1 MPRVFLS
8 RKLKPAS
15 PFQQLLAQEE
25 WSLETK
31 SLLEFTPVKVKEVPV
46 ADWLFFYSAM
56 GVEMF
61 LQQKQPRAGQKLACL
76 GAGAARRLE
85 SFGLRPDFIGNGNP
99 EAAAQTFRKII
110 QQESVVFV
118 QARQSRASVGTILG
132 AEIAQQALVVYDNQ
146 MLKEFELAP
155 ADYLIFTSPL
165 NFNAYIQ
172 RYPLR
177 PEQRLIG
184 IGNTTAV
191 TFSEANVKEYR
202 IAHQP
207 NEAALLACLLAW
219 EEAYPLTTK

>member
-8 RKLKPAS
+8 RKLQPAS
-15 PFQQLLAQEE
+15 PFQQLLAKEG
-25 WSLETK
+25 WHLEAK
-31 SLLEFTPVKVKEVPV
+31 SLLAFTPVKVEEVPV

-61 LQQKQPRAGQKLACL
+61 LQQQQARAEQKIACL
-76 GAGAARRLE
+76 GAGAARKLE
-85 SFGLRPDFIGNGNP
+85 SFGLRADFIGNGSP
-99 EAAAQTFRKII
+99 EATAQAFRKII
-110 QQESVVFV
+110 QQERVVFV
-118 QARQSRASVGTILG
+118 QARQSRASVGSILG
-132 AEIAQQALVVYDNQ
+132 AEIAQQSLVVYDNQ
-146 MLKEFELAP
+146 PLKSFDLAP
-155 ADYLIFTSPL
+155 ADYLVFTSPL
-165 NFNAYIQ
+165 NFKAYIQ
-172 RYPLR
+172 RYELS

-191 TFSEANVKEYR
+191 TFSEANVKVYR